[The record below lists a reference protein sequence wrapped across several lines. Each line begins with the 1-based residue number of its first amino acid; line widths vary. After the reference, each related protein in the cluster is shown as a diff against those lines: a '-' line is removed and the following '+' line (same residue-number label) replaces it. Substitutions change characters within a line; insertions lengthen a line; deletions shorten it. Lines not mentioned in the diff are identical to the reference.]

1 MDAIRL
7 EYEVKKKGY
16 NVERFCRDLGIS
28 KSAYYRKIKGVTEF
42 TQGEIQKIV
51 DLLDLES
58 PMGIFFK
65 EKVS

>member
-16 NVERFCRDLGIS
+16 NIERFCRDLGMS

-51 DLLDLES
+51 DLLGLES
-58 PMGIFFK
+58 PMGIFFR

>member
-16 NVERFCRDLGIS
+16 NIERFCRELGMS

-51 DLLDLES
+51 DLLGLES
-58 PMGIFFK
+58 PMGIFFR

>member
-16 NVERFCRDLGIS
+16 NIERFCRALGMS

-51 DLLDLES
+51 DLLELET
-58 PMGIFFK
+58 PMGIFFR

>member
-16 NVERFCRDLGIS
+16 NIERFCKDLGMS

-51 DLLDLES
+51 DLLGLES
-58 PMGIFFK
+58 PVGIFFR

>member
-7 EYEVKKKGY
+7 EYEVKRKGY
-16 NVERFCRDLGIS
+16 NIERFCKDLGMS

-51 DLLDLES
+51 DLLGLES
-58 PMGIFFK
+58 PMGIFFR

>member
-1 MDAIRL
+1 MDKLKL
-7 EYEVKKKGY
+7 EYEMKAKG
-16 NVERFCRDLGIS
+16 VGVGDLCQFVGIS
-28 KSAYYRKIKGVTEF
+28 RSAYYRKMNGRSEF

-51 DLLDLES
+51 DLLGLQS